1 MSILAPLGL
10 LALLALPVIIVL
22 HMLRERRRRVV
33 VPSLLLWQ
41 QLPQQRAARRRRR
54 PPLTVL
60 LLLHLLAAA
69 LLGFALARPQW
80 SLASFGAE
88 RHLALVIDTS
98 ASMAA
103 PAPGFSGSRLDAA
116 RARAR
121 TLIGSVGARG
131 STTLITAGPQ
141 ARLLDAAGPEG
152 AARLAAALAGL
163 SASGAGSDM
172 AGALT
177 LAETA
182 LQGRAG
188 GQIVVLT
195 DAALPTLA
203 AELGGRPVV
212 VPIAWESLGG
222 PLDNRALLTLAAH
235 PRAGNGPVHVYARV
249 ANYGSQPL
257 RTVVRL
263 AGDERVL
270 DSRAVNLQP
279 DGEVEL
285 TWTVPRGMTLLR
297 AELDG
302 EDALPADDVVALS
315 LVQNRPVRALLVA
328 AQPTALERALRAVPG
343 LDLELVSPADYR
355 GSTADLTVFD
365 GVLPPAWP
373 AGGVLVVHP
382 PAGSPLLSVSATPR
396 TPAEPALSVSPAGSA
411 LFDGVSLN
419 TVEFGA
425 APDLA
430 PPERAAVLLARG
442 DQPLIASWRSE
453 TSTIAVWSFD
463 LAQSNLT
470 TRLAFPLLVAR
481 TVRELTPPAPPA
493 ALLAGAVVEL
503 RPDPRATTL
512 ELTAPDGAITRIAVT
527 PGAPARF
534 NPDQPGIYTL
544 AERAGARLLYEGR
557 IAVNAGAAFESDL
570 RPQSLP
576 GPVAPPA
583 LSGTEGA
590 ANRPLWPW
598 LAAVALLVMLG
609 EWFYVHG
616 RRAPG
621 LAEG

>member
-10 LALLALPVIIVL
+10 LALLALPVIIIL

-54 PPLTVL
+54 PPLTLL

-69 LLGFALARPQW
+69 LLGLALARPQW

-103 PAPGFSGSRLDAA
+103 PAPAFSGSRLDAA

-141 ARLLDAAGPEG
+141 ARLVDAAGAEG
-152 AARLAAALAGL
+152 VSRLTATLAGL
-163 SASGAGSDM
+163 RASGAGSDL

-188 GQIVVLT
+188 GRIVVLT

-203 AELGGRPVV
+203 AELSGRPVA
-212 VPIAWESLGG
+212 VPIEWESLGG
-222 PLDNRALLTLAAH
+222 ALDNRALITFAAR

-249 ANYGSQPL
+249 ANYGSRPL

-263 AGDERVL
+263 AGDEQVL
-270 DSRAVNLQP
+270 DTRPVSLQP

-302 EDALPADDVVALS
+302 EDALPADDVAALS
-315 LVQNRPVRALLVA
+315 LVEHRPVRALLVA
-328 AQPTALERALRAVPG
+328 AQPTPLERALRAVPG
-343 LDLELVSPADYR
+343 LELELVSPADYR

-382 PAGSPLLSVSATPR
+382 PAGSPLLNMSPTPR
-396 TPAEPALSVSPAGSA
+396 SPPEATLSVSPAGSA
-411 LFDGVSLN
+411 LFEGVSLN
-419 TVEFGA
+419 TVAFGA

-430 PPERAAVLLARG
+430 PPERAVVLLARG
-442 DQPLIASWRSE
+442 DQPLIVSWRSE
-453 TSTIAVWSFD
+453 TSAIAVWSFD

-481 TVRELTPPAPPA
+481 TVRDLTPPALPA
-493 ALLAGAVVEL
+493 SVLAGAVVAL

-512 ELTAPDGAITRIAVT
+512 ELTAPDGAVTRIAVT
-527 PGAPARF
+527 AGSPARF
-534 NPDQPGIYTL
+534 TPDQPGVYAL
-544 AERAGARLLYEGR
+544 AEWEGSRLLYQGR
-557 IAVNAGAAFESDL
+557 IAVNAGAAFESDV
-570 RPQSLP
+570 RPQPLP
-576 GPVAPPA
+576 GPVAPSA
-583 LSGTEGA
+583 LRSTEGA

-598 LAAVALLVMLG
+598 LAAAALLVMLA

-616 RRAPG
+616 RRSPG